1 MKKIGI
7 TGIIASGKSSVS
19 LSLKRRG
26 MPVFNADNYSK
37 ISLHQGS
44 ECYDQ
49 LIKILGFEVCDDN
62 KDIDPHKMAALIFA
76 DEEKRIAVN
85 HVVHP
90 FVKKGMQK
98 FFQSHADRP
107 LVFAEVPLLFE
118 SHWED
123 EFDAICVVTCSH
135 EEAIRRMMKDR
146 SYTKEEAEKRYASQ
160 INPEAQKEKGD
171 YVLVND
177 GDRKD
182 LELQINL
189 WVGKLRK
196 GTCHGNQSERHVS
209 L

>member
-7 TGIIASGKSSVS
+7 TGTIASGKSSVS
-19 LSLKRRG
+19 ISLKRRG

-44 ECYDQ
+44 ECYEQ
-49 LIKILGFEVCDDN
+49 LVKILGSDVLDDN
-62 KDIDPHKMAALIFA
+62 RDIDAHKMASLIFD
-76 DEEKRIAVN
+76 DEEKRVAVN
-85 HVVHP
+85 HAVHP
-90 FVKKGMQK
+90 FVKKGMEK
-98 FFQSHADRP
+98 FFLSHADKP

-123 EFDAICVVTCSH
+123 EFDAVCVATCSH
-135 EEAIRRMMKDR
+135 EEAVRRMMKDR

-160 INPEAQKEKGD
+160 MDPEKQKEKAD

-177 GDRKD
+177 GDRKE
-182 LELQINL
+182 LEQQINL
-189 WVGKLRK
+189 WVGQLRK
-196 GTCHGNQSERHVS
+196 ETRHGSESERHVS